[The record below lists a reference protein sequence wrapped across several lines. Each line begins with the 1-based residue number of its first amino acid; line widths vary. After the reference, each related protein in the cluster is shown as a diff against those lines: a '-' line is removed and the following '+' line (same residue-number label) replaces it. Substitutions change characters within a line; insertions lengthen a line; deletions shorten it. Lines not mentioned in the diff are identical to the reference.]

1 MIAVL
6 HALRYA
12 IVLRSCHRNLVQSL
26 YLMPF
31 HIQNRLIVNLGYD
44 ILCILPKMIIRKIVI
59 TEQACT
65 YSTNNITTFFLKLF
79 LTVILLSISSI
90 HTVPKFSDNLS

>member
-31 HIQNRLIVNLGYD
+31 HIQNRLILNLGYD
-44 ILCILPKMIIRKIVI
+44 ILCIQPKMIIRKIVI
-59 TEQACT
+59 TEQASTFLFNQQYYYIFFEIISYRNFAVDFINT
-65 YSTNNITTFFLKLF
+65 YCALFFYF
-79 LTVILLSISSI
+79 
-90 HTVPKFSDNLS
+90 